1 VEKVGMFDSIEKG
14 LFAEVKRPKDGGKGF
29 EGLLR
34 KGPGYFNP
42 FESALERGL
51 GLAQGRSS

>member
-1 VEKVGMFDSIEKG
+1 MFDSIEKG

-29 EGLLR
+29 EGLVR

-42 FESALERGL
+42 FETALEREL
-51 GLAQGRSS
+51 GLSQGRSW